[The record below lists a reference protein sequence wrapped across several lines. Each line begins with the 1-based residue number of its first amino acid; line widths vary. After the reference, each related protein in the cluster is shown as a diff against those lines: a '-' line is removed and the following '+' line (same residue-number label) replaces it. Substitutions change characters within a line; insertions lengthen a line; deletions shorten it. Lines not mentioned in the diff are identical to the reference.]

1 MNVLEWLNAPQT
13 LEAGIKRWRRW
24 WSASQHCPKA
34 SLLKR
39 MPLFQFLSLSLSLSL
54 TLFMRKPLSSSSLAS
69 DTKIG
74 RRRHLRFNRM
84 LPFEN
89 SAPFCSLAVEDINY
103 SFVHNLKK
111 VSAPLLNRPQ
121 HTQPPTRHSRQG
133 SEGGDRCYIPQY
145 STRSIFPLHLWEAVA

>member
-1 MNVLEWLNAPQT
+1 MPHRLWKLAPNDGGGGGQRHSI
-13 LEAGIKRWRRW
+13 ARRRVY
-24 WSASQHCPKA
+24 SKGCPF
-34 SLLKR
+34 SN
-39 MPLFQFLSLSLSLSL
+39 FSLSLSL

-111 VSAPLLNRPQ
+111 VSAPLLNLSK
-121 HTQPPTRHSRQG
+121 PPTTHSTPNQALAPR
-133 SEGGDRCYIPQY
+133 I
-145 STRSIFPLHLWEAVA
+145 